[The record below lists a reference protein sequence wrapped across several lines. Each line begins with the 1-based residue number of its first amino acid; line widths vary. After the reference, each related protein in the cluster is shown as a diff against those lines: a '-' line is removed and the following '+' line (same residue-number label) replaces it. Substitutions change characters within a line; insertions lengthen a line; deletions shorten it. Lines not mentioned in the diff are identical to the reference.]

1 MSKKKSVTNPPA
13 NTPSQQ
19 ENATFNRREFL
30 QASVSA
36 TALGGTALGTTALGT
51 AALAGLPGLAN
62 AQSESEIAML
72 EESSTPAYKTLI
84 AGQDP
89 TDSSFPID
97 TWAEPWIWRPSM
109 WPNQQLHLNLVE
121 NGAPFAVT
129 GAGFENLRPLLFSY
143 NGITPGPTIRMNGDE
158 TLSVELRNLLGRNE
172 GETVVGPFPA
182 LGPLPPGV
190 DAADVRTSGQPGL
203 VPG

>member
-36 TALGGTALGTTALGT
+36 TALGGTALGT

-62 AQSESEIAML
+62 AESEIAML
-72 EESSTPAYKTLI
+72 SESSTPTTKTDLI

-97 TWAEPWIWRPSM
+97 TWAEPWVWRPSM

-158 TLSVELRNLLGRNE
+158 TLSVELRNLLGRN
-172 GETVVGPFPA
+172 
-182 LGPLPPGV
+182 
-190 DAADVRTSGQPGL
+190 
-203 VPG
+203 